1 LWPRGTTK
9 GVEVKTMVTLSVALL
24 AFVAAGTAAADST
37 PVGPLPPPAVTKVT
51 TAKGSLVAVSLPA
64 RPAGTGLVWR
74 VARPLDARVVRQV
87 GEADVGPS
95 VVLVFRVVGRGRA
108 SLHFA
113 LTRGDAS
120 PKAVRAVRYDVRVT

>member
-1 LWPRGTTK
+1 MWPPGTTK
-9 GVEVKTMVTLSVALL
+9 GVEVKTMVALSVAVL

-37 PVGPLPPPAVTKVT
+37 PVGPLPTPAVTKVT

-74 VARPLDARVVRQV
+74 VARPLDTRVVRQV

>member
-9 GVEVKTMVTLSVALL
+9 GVEVKTMVTLSVAVL
-24 AFVAAGTAAADST
+24 AFAAAGTAAADST
-37 PVGPLPPPAVTKVT
+37 PVGPLPTPAVTKVT

>member
-9 GVEVKTMVTLSVALL
+9 GVEVKTMVTLSVAVL
-24 AFVAAGTAAADST
+24 AFAAAGTAAADST
-37 PVGPLPPPAVTKVT
+37 PVGPLSTPAVTKVT